1 MALQRIQSRRN
12 MVVNTRVAAI
22 GAFACALAIA
32 CIVWASELMQR
43 HENRHQAKTRRFA
56 VPCIVLT
63 QNASLLLHKT
73 TEMCTVFSAPS
84 FSETEFQQLSS
95 VAQNKILHPELLGS
109 ASELSNNASVNI
121 YMNHVRMWA
130 MALTKDWDS
139 TLLLEDDAVLLP
151 DAESKI
157 LQLLEVIRKRNLT
170 NYILKLVDHWNSWQ
184 WTPLPGISSHE
195 LRTCS
200 CQPAIHSSSSA
211 AYIIDKE
218 AAHTLLK
225 HAFPATL
232 HVDSYMHDIGCS
244 KRHITLLQTYPH
256 LATYSYRPSQHMPK
270 TSPQRAFLLIKE
282 MIINTLNSDC

>member
-1 MALQRIQSRRN
+1 MSLRRILSRQRR
-12 MVVNTRVAAI
+12 VVNNRTAAI
-22 GAFACALAIA
+22 AAFACAVAIA
-32 CIVWASELMQR
+32 GIVWASHFIER
-43 HENRHQAKTRRFA
+43 HENQHRPKSRRFA

-63 QNASLLLHKT
+63 QNASLLHKT
-73 TEMCTVFSAPS
+73 AEMCTVFSAPT

-95 VAQNKILHPELLGS
+95 VAQNKILHPELLVS

-130 MALTKDWDS
+130 MALTKDWEN

-157 LQLLEVIRKRNLT
+157 LQLLDVIRQQNIT
-170 NYILKLVDHWNSWQ
+170 NYILKLVDHWNTWQ
-184 WTPLPGISSHE
+184 WTSLPGIASHE

-200 CQPAIHSSSSA
+200 CRPAIHSSSSA

-232 HVDSYMHDIGCS
+232 HVDSHMHDIACS
-244 KRHITLLQTYPH
+244 KRHMTLLQTYPH

-282 MIINTLNSDC
+282 MIINTLNSNC